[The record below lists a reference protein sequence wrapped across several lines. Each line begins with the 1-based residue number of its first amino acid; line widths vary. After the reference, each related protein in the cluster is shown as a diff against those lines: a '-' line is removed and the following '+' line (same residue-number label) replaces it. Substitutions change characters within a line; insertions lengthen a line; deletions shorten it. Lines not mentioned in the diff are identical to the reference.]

1 MVGRGNVYMDFV
13 DEENR
18 GKARRD
24 YERALHINPHFLA
37 ARCNLAYSLQ
47 VSWGRELGKGWR
59 GGCIK
64 KMHINPHFLAARCN
78 LAYSLEVRWG

>member
-47 VSWGRELGKGWR
+47 L
-59 GGCIK
+59 
-64 KMHINPHFLAARCN
+64 
-78 LAYSLEVRWG
+78 RWGGVGSRVRAGEEAA